1 MIYNDGKEMKM
12 NKIYPSV
19 KNAILLCLLFLG
31 IQIGVGI
38 LLGVIIGIMGIS
50 TESVFYGIST
60 ILLQLV
66 SFGVIIL
73 IGFKKSRRKFNRV
86 FRFNKVPFGV
96 WAAIIVF
103 MIGFVILSSEFDNIL
118 NYFLLMPIFLQNVF
132 ETIMVKQIFII
143 SIILVGIIPAFTE
156 EMFFRGII
164 LNGFKENYSEKKA
177 IIISALL
184 FGIIHLNPWQF
195 MSAFII
201 GLFSAWICIKTKSI
215 ILSIYIHIFNNII
228 SVISLKYMEIMPVR
242 GFNTAYSE
250 RTFQPI
256 WFDIIGII
264 VTALGII
271 LLIGNIKKAKNVA

>member
-1 MIYNDGKEMKM
+1 MKM
-12 NKIYPSV
+12 SKTYPSV

-31 IQIGVGI
+31 IQIAMGL
-38 LLGVIIGIMGIS
+38 LLGVVIGIMGIS
-50 TESVFYGIST
+50 NESVFYGILT
-60 ILLQLV
+60 ILLQLI
-66 SFGVIIL
+66 SFGVVIL
-73 IGFKKSRRKFNRV
+73 IGFKKSKQKFNDV
-86 FRFNKVPFGV
+86 FKFNKVSLDVGI
-96 WAAIIVF
+96 AIIIF
-103 MIGFVILSSEFDNIL
+103 MIGFVILLSELDNIL
-118 NYFLLMPIFLQNVF
+118 NYFLPMPVFLMNVF
-132 ETIMVKQIFII
+132 ETIMAKQIFVL

-164 LNGFKENYSEKKA
+164 LNGFKENYSERKA

-195 MSAFII
+195 ISAFII

-215 ILSIYIHIFNNII
+215 ILSIYIHIFNNIM
-228 SVISLKYMEIMPVR
+228 SVIALKYREVIPIK

-264 VTALGII
+264 ISVLGII
-271 LLIGNIKKAKNVA
+271 LLIKNIKKAKNVA

>member
-1 MIYNDGKEMKM
+1 MSKT
-12 NKIYPSV
+12 YPSV

-31 IQIGVGI
+31 IQIAMGL
-38 LLGVIIGIMGIS
+38 LLGVVIGIMGIS
-50 TESVFYGIST
+50 NESVFYGILT
-60 ILLQLV
+60 ILLQLI
-66 SFGVIIL
+66 SFGVVIL
-73 IGFKKSRRKFNRV
+73 IGFKKSKQKFNDV
-86 FRFNKVPFGV
+86 FKFNKVSLDVGI
-96 WAAIIVF
+96 AIIIF
-103 MIGFVILSSEFDNIL
+103 MIGFVILLSELDNIL
-118 NYFLLMPIFLQNVF
+118 NYFLPMPVFLMNVF
-132 ETIMVKQIFII
+132 EAIMAKQIFVL

-164 LNGFKENYSEKKA
+164 LNGFKENYSERKA

-195 MSAFII
+195 ISAFII

-215 ILSIYIHIFNNII
+215 ILSIYIHIFNNIM
-228 SVISLKYMEIMPVR
+228 SVIALKYREVIPIK

-264 VTALGII
+264 ISVLGII
-271 LLIGNIKKAKNVA
+271 LLIKNIKKAKNVA